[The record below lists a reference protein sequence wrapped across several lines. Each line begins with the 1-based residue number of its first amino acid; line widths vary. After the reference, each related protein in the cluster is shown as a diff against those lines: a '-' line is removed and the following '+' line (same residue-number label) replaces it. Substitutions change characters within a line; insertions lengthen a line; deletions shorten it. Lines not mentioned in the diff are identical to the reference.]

1 MSISTNEPTSI
12 CGEPAWDIAQLF
24 PAQGHWSEQE
34 YFHLANSTN
43 RLIEFSDGRIEVL
56 TMPTMTH
63 QLILQFLFGSLDAFT
78 RAGRLGTVMLA
89 GIRVRL
95 SQGKYREPDVLFM
108 LAEHASR
115 MGEQFWD
122 GADLV
127 MEVVSEDR
135 RRDLETKRIECTEAG
150 IPEYWIVDPREA
162 RITVL
167 SLEGSSYVVLGEY
180 GKGERAVSRLLSGF
194 SMDVLAALEAKP

>member
-1 MSISTNEPTSI
+1 MSISTNEPTSLF
-12 CGEPAWDIAQLF
+12 GEPAWDIAQLF

-43 RLIEFSDGRIEVL
+43 RLIEFSDGQIEVL

-63 QLILQFLFGSLDAFT
+63 QVILQFLFGSLDAFT
-78 RAGRLGTVMLA
+78 RAGRLGTVMFA

-95 SQGKYREPDVLFM
+95 WQGKYREPDILFM
-108 LAEHASR
+108 LAEHAHR
-115 MGEQFWD
+115 ITEQFWD

-135 RRDLETKRIECTEAG
+135 QHDFEIKRQGYAEAG
-150 IPEYWIVDPREA
+150 IPEYWIVDPRDGL
-162 RITVL
+162 ITVL
-167 SLEGSSYVVLGEY
+167 GLDGSSYTVLGEFCR
-180 GKGERAVSRLLSGF
+180 GDRAISRLLPGF
-194 SMDVLAALEAKP
+194 SVAVAEVFERKV